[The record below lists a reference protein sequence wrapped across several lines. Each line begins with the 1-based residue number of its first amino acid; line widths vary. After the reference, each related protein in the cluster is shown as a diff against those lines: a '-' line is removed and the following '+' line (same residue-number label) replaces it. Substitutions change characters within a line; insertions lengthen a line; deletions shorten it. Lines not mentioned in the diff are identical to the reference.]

1 MIFSHCLHAA
11 DSKLL
16 PLCSDAYIRTHFN
29 IFQSLSLFR
38 WLKIKTLLYC
48 FSTVNVPLMR
58 LNRMVGNSRHYHKWR
73 IHFSWWK
80 HCASSPLLCL
90 CHQQS
95 SIINDLKITGFS
107 WKTAT
112 ERSLHWTSSIKSTF
126 TRFCCCCF
134 TTTEKLLYI
143 EKKSSFST
151 IPTSLL
157 CICVSA
163 ADLLWGWMIRLTGMN
178 AETQEKR

>member
-80 HCASSPLLCL
+80 HFACSPLLCL

-134 TTTEKLLYI
+134 TTTEKLLYF
-143 EKKSSFST
+143 EKK
-151 IPTSLL
+151 
-157 CICVSA
+157 
-163 ADLLWGWMIRLTGMN
+163 
-178 AETQEKR
+178 